1 MKKTIL
7 TLILGMVTFCSN
19 GQSFLSN
26 YPKLTR
32 KNLNKFF
39 LDWKAY
45 SDSIALKATH
55 DSLMNRIQCT
65 ETLLVLSAGQPDM
78 TEISPRYFV
87 LPPYIK
93 IERYE
98 IDVDTVTAKLDWG
111 FPSFFPGMQDC
122 QYTVD
127 SIMPILPR
135 EGLYLTPDINRVL
148 STFAG
153 GLKKEGNKTAQ
164 IKKGNIRRI
173 KKYIPVHYGHWGG
186 YWWFTSFPLI
196 TDIYQANNLIAV
208 MRRTSWCTGDVVW
221 YIKENNA
228 FVRQPKSVVSWI
240 E

>member
-7 TLILGMVTFCSN
+7 TLIFGMVTFCSN

-32 KNLNKFF
+32 KNLNEFF
-39 LDWKAY
+39 TDWKTY
-45 SDSIALKATH
+45 SDSIALKATTN
-55 DSLMNRIQCT
+55 DSLMNRIQRI
-65 ETLLVLSAGQPDM
+65 ESLPVLTAGQPDV
-78 TEISPRYFV
+78 TKASPRYFV
-87 LPPYIK
+87 LPQYIK
-93 IERYE
+93 IERYD
-98 IDVDTVTAKLDWG
+98 IDVDTITAKLDLG
-111 FPSFFPGMQDC
+111 FPSFIPDMKDS

-127 SIMPILPR
+127 SIMPVLPR
-135 EGLYLTPDINRVL
+135 EGLYLTPDINRIL

-153 GLKKEGNKTAQ
+153 GLKENDKTVK
-164 IKKGNIRRI
+164 IKKGNVRRL
-173 KKYIPVHYGHWGG
+173 KKYIAVDYGHWGG

-196 TDIYQANNLIAV
+196 TGICHANNLIAV

-221 YIKENNA
+221 YIKENDA